1 MEDKKN
7 LNDSFNEVVICK
19 PVPRRLCPSSKKSLK
34 TSLSSSTSTL
44 NSEINMNHMNT
55 EETKVDLENISLEE
69 INTDFFLYSQ
79 YLEEE
84 ECHNELFNIM
94 NNISSD
100 NENGEKNK
108 NNSPKVKRC
117 KNPIYENMEMMKS
130 SNFDDLMND
139 LNELCLV
146 QNEGP

>member
-1 MEDKKN
+1 
-7 LNDSFNEVVICK
+7 
-19 PVPRRLCPSSKKSLK
+19 
-34 TSLSSSTSTL
+34 
-44 NSEINMNHMNT
+44 
-55 EETKVDLENISLEE
+55 
-69 INTDFFLYSQ
+69 
-79 YLEEE
+79 
-84 ECHNELFNIM
+84 M

-139 LNELCLV
+139 FNELCLV